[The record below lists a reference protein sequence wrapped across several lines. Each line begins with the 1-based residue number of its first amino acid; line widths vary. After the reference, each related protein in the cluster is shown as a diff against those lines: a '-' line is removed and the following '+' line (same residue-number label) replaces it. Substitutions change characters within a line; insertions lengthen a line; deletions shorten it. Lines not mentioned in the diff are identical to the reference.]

1 MNKKPLSTFEREMQ
15 DLEFKQQ
22 FEEEYQDFLL
32 SEIIRELMETS
43 KKRVRKLASESGLSS
58 TAIQNL
64 RSGAQE
70 DMKLTNFLNVSHA
83 CGYHLVLEKDGKR
96 ICL

>member
-1 MNKKPLSTFEREMQ
+1 MSNKPLSTFEREMQ
-15 DLEFKQQ
+15 DPAFKKQ
-22 FEEEYQDFLL
+22 FEEEYKEFLL

-43 KKRVRKLASESGLSS
+43 KKSVRKLANESGLST

-64 RSGAQE
+64 RSGVQE

-83 CGYHLVLEKDGKR
+83 CGYNIVLEKNGKK

>member
-1 MNKKPLSTFEREMQ
+1 MSNKQLSTFEREMQ
-15 DLEFKQQ
+15 DPEFKQQ
-22 FEEEYQDFLL
+22 FEEEYQEFLL
-32 SEIIRELMETS
+32 SEIIRELMENS
-43 KKRVRKLASESGLSS
+43 KKSVRKLASESGLSA

-64 RSGAQE
+64 RSGVQE

-83 CGYHLVLEKDGKR
+83 CGYDIFLEKNGKK

>member
-1 MNKKPLSTFEREMQ
+1 MTNKPLSTFEREMQ
-15 DLEFKQQ
+15 DPAFRKQ
-22 FEEEYQDFLL
+22 FEEEYKEFLL

-43 KKRVRKLASESGLSS
+43 KKSVRKLASESGLST

-64 RSGAQE
+64 RSGVQE

-83 CGYHLVLEKDGKR
+83 CGYNIVLEKNGKK

>member
-1 MNKKPLSTFEREMQ
+1 MSNKPLSTFEREMQ
-15 DLEFKQQ
+15 DPEFKQQ
-22 FEEEYQDFLL
+22 FEEEYQEFLL

-43 KKRVRKLASESGLSS
+43 QKSVRKLASESGLSA

-64 RSGAQE
+64 RSGVQE

-83 CGYHLVLEKDGKR
+83 CGYNIVLEKDGKK